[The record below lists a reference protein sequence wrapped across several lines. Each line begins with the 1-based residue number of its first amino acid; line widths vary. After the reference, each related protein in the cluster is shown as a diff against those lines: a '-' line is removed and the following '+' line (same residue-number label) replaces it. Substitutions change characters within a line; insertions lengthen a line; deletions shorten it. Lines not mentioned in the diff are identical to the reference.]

1 MLRKPLPDRND
12 LIPDTPL
19 RLSAAGGLSRVEA
32 GLQILTEA
40 QKR

>member
-1 MLRKPLPDRND
+1 MLRKPLQTVMTSSP
-12 LIPDTPL
+12 TPL